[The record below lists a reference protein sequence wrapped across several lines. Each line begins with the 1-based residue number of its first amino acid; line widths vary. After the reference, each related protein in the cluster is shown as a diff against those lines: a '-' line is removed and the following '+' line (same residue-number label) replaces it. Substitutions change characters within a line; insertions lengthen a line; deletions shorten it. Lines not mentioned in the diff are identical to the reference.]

1 MTDNKEEVRQTRR
14 PLTKEEK
21 RLLRRLRRQSGYNK
35 KSADERRKLDAEL
48 LEIAKRSISRKSDET
63 AFAKNVAVAAKHSSR
78 VYFKARWKL
87 LTFFV
92 TASFVLLL
100 TLYVLYA
107 YVFVVDFVE
116 VSGNSRYTS
125 EEILSACGINAGD
138 KLYDLPVNI
147 DELENLLM
155 KKFPYIEAVDVERF
169 IPNRVVITV
178 VEDAAEFVAEIY
190 GEYVLLS
197 EDLRVLEI
205 SDVKPEGN
213 FVRIVLPEVKNA
225 VEGELIEFKE
235 DMLNVA
241 SAAAT
246 AVCSETMRSGTTV
259 LNISDRF
266 GIWIG
271 YEDRYKL
278 MIGDIND
285 IELKLTI
292 AFEIM
297 KNDIFSGGNK
307 GTIYL
312 DNTGSPSVI
321 IDNSITF
328 D

>member
-1 MTDNKEEVRQTRR
+1 MTDNKEEVRQMRR

-138 KLYDLPVNI
+138 KLYDLPVNL

-155 KKFPYIEAVDVERF
+155 KKFPYIEAVEVERF

-190 GEYVLLS
+190 GEYALLS

-225 VEGELIEFKE
+225 VEGELIEFKD

>member
-1 MTDNKEEVRQTRR
+1 MTDNREESRQMRK

-35 KSADERRKLDAEL
+35 KNAEERRKLDAEL

-87 LTFFV
+87 LTFLV

-116 VSGNSRYTS
+116 VAGNSRYTS
-125 EEILSACGINAGD
+125 EQILSVCGIAAGD
-138 KLYDLPVNI
+138 KLYDLPVAP
-147 DELENLLM
+147 DELAEVLM
-155 KKFPYIEAVDVERF
+155 KNFPYIKTVEVQRS
-169 IPNRVVITV
+169 IPNRVVIAVT
-178 VEDAAEFVAEIY
+178 EDTAEFVAEIY

-197 EDLRVLEI
+197 EELRVLEI
-205 SDVKPEGN
+205 SGSKPETDCI
-213 FVRIVLPEVKNA
+213 RLVLPEVKNA
-225 VEGELIEFKE
+225 VEGECIEFKT
-235 DMLNVA
+235 DMFSVA
-241 SAAAT
+241 SAAAA

-259 LNISDRF
+259 LDISDRF

-271 YEDRYKL
+271 YENRYKL
-278 MIGDIND
+278 MLGDIND

-297 KNDIFSGGNK
+297 KNEIFSGGNK

-312 DNTGSPSVI
+312 ENTGSPSVI

-328 D
+328 E

>member
-1 MTDNKEEVRQTRR
+1 MTDNKEEVRQTRK

-21 RLLRRLRRQSGYNK
+21 RLMRRLRRQSGYNK
-35 KSADERRKLDAEL
+35 KSADERKKLDAEL
-48 LEIAKRSISRKSDET
+48 LEVAKSSISRKSDET
-63 AFAKNVAVAAKHSSR
+63 TFAKNVAVAAKHSSR

-87 LTFFV
+87 LTFLV

-116 VSGNSRYTS
+116 VSGNARYTS
-125 EEILSACGINAGD
+125 EQILSACGINVGD
-138 KLYDLPVNI
+138 KLYDLPVDL
-147 DELENLLM
+147 DELAERLM
-155 KKFPYIEAVDVERF
+155 KKFPYIEAVDVGRV

-178 VEDAAEFVAEIY
+178 TEDTAEFAAEIY

-197 EDLRVLEI
+197 EGLRVLEI
-205 SDVKPEGN
+205 SDVKPEAD
-213 FVRIVLPEVKNA
+213 FIRLVLPEVKNA
-225 VEGELIEFKE
+225 VEGECIEFKT
-235 DMLNVA
+235 DMFNVA
-241 SAAAT
+241 STAAT
-246 AVCSETMRSGTTV
+246 AVCSEAMRSGTTV
-259 LNISDRF
+259 LDISDRF

-292 AFEIM
+292 AFEMM
-297 KNDIFSGGNK
+297 KNEIFAGGNK

-312 DNTGSPSVI
+312 ENTGSPSVI

-328 D
+328 E